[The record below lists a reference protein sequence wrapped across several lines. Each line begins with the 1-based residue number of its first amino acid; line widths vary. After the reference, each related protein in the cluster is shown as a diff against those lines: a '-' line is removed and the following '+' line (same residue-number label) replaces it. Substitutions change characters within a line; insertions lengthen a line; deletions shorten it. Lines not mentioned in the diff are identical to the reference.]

1 MDLLELRI
9 LAAGGILLVGIVVS
23 TLAVSGVAVAGWIG
37 RRLHPRATGAAWP
50 PAVRQGAS
58 LDAGRARC

>member
-9 LAAGGILLVGIVVS
+9 LAAGGVLLVGGVVS
-23 TLAVSGVAVAGWIG
+23 TLAVSGMAFAGWIG
-37 RRLHPRATGAAWP
+37 RRWHLRTGGAARP
-50 PAVRQGAS
+50 TAVAPRRT

>member
-9 LAAGGILLVGIVVS
+9 LAAGGILLVGIVLS
-23 TLAVSGVAVAGWIG
+23 TLALSAVAVAGWIA
-37 RRLHPRATGAAWP
+37 RQWPPRAAGAARS
-50 PAVRQGAS
+50 PAVGQGPN